1 MRIIINSKQLNQI
14 NTDLGLNLKSG
25 DYISYNKFI
34 TYGISL
40 PDILSNRVYYN
51 ILNYFDKNKVK
62 SDIYFD
68 VTDWKELE

>member
-1 MRIIINSKQLNQI
+1 MRIIVNLKQLNQI
-14 NTDLGLNLKSG
+14 NNDLGLNLKSG

-62 SDIYFD
+62 SNIYFD
-68 VTDWKELE
+68 LVE

>member
-14 NTDLGLNLKSG
+14 NNDLGLNLKSG

-34 TYGISL
+34 TYGVSL

-62 SDIYFD
+62 NNIYFD
-68 VTDWKELE
+68 VVSEKR

>member
-1 MRIIINSKQLNQI
+1 MRITVNSKQLNQI
-14 NTDLGLNLKSG
+14 NNDLGLNLKSG

-51 ILNYFDKNKVK
+51 ILNYFDKNKIK
-62 SDIYFD
+62 SSIYFD
-68 VTDWKELE
+68 LVE

>member
-1 MRIIINSKQLNQI
+1 MRIIVNLKQLNQI
-14 NTDLGLNLKSG
+14 NNDLGLNLKSG

-62 SDIYFD
+62 SNIYFD
-68 VTDWKELE
+68 LVEWRREE

>member
-14 NTDLGLNLKSG
+14 NNDLGLNLKSG

-51 ILNYFDKNKVK
+51 ILNYFGKNKIK
-62 SDIYFD
+62 SNIYFD
-68 VTDWKELE
+68 IEN

>member
-14 NTDLGLNLKSG
+14 NKDLGLNLKSG

-51 ILNYFDKNKVK
+51 ILNYFYKNKVK
-62 SDIYFD
+62 SKIYFD
-68 VTDWKELE
+68 LVEWKEN